1 MINILN
7 NNNAYLVCFPL
18 ISFTNFC
25 ILIFLLCHFLLSLT
39 LGCGFRQED
48 IPTCSKIYYFSI
60 ISIFPIAIWLGYFT
74 TKFAPHCG
82 RYFLSSIYSL
92 IFSITLFAY
101 LQGSKV
107 SLIFSIGFS
116 LLFLLCLGIG
126 CFIFYLKYKNR

>member
-1 MINILN
+1 MRAWFAFL
-7 NNNAYLVCFPL
+7 LFPL
-18 ISFTNFC
+18 
-25 ILIFLLCHFLLSLT
+25 LIFVFLFFFYVIFLLSLT
-39 LGCGFRQED
+39 LGCGLHQEN

-60 ISIFPIAIWLGYFT
+60 ISIFPIAIWFGYFT

-82 RYFLSSIYSL
+82 RYLLSSIYNL
-92 IFSITLFAY
+92 MFSITLFAY
-101 LQGSKV
+101 LQGSKI

>member
-1 MINILN
+1 MHTWFAFL
-7 NNNAYLVCFPL
+7 LFPL
-18 ISFTNFC
+18 
-25 ILIFLLCHFLLSLT
+25 LIFVFLFFFYVIFLLSLT
-39 LGCGFRQED
+39 LGCSFQQEN

-107 SLIFSIGFS
+107 SLIFSISFS

>member
-1 MINILN
+1 MRTWFAFL
-7 NNNAYLVCFPL
+7 LFPL
-18 ISFTNFC
+18 VIF
-25 ILIFLLCHFLLSLT
+25 IFLFFFYVIFLLSLT
-39 LGCGFRQED
+39 LGCGFQQED

-60 ISIFPIAIWLGYFT
+60 ISTFPIAIWLGYFT

-101 LQGSKV
+101 LQSSKI

-126 CFIFYLKYKNR
+126 CFIFHLKYKNR